1 MDYSSVERY
10 LDSFVNYEVV
20 PGFGFASAGYDLGHV
35 NELLRRLGDPHRAP
49 CTVHVAGSKGKGS
62 VAAMVASALSACGH
76 RTGLYTSPHLLHLG
90 ERIRVDGAC
99 VSPGEL
105 DAVLQAIRPYLDDV
119 LAEPRGR
126 RLTYFE
132 ILTILA
138 FCHFRE
144 RRVEVQVLEVGLGG
158 RLDATNVVT
167 PDLCVI
173 TPISIEHTTVL
184 GDTVEKIAR
193 EKAGIIKPGAIV
205 VSAPQLP
212 EAGRVIEAVCRDK
225 DVQLVRVGED
235 VCWSVEDQDLSGQS
249 VRVEG
254 SFGVRSVRVSLAGS
268 FQAENVATAVAALQ
282 ALRGRDLCLDEKC
295 MASGLGD
302 VEWPGRFQVLREH
315 PLLLLDGAHNAAS
328 MRRLAESLDA
338 LRVRGSTVFVL
349 GFSGDKDI
357 EGTAAE
363 LVRLGGRF
371 VVTRSTQARAAE
383 PRDVAARLGG
393 LGISVVTEME
403 PGRALI
409 RAGEM
414 VGSDGMVCVTGSLYL
429 VADVLRLWQE
439 EGMYM
444 CWKGGPPT

>member
-1 MDYSSVERY
+1 M
-10 LDSFVNYEVV
+10 
-20 PGFGFASAGYDLGHV
+20 
-35 NELLRRLGDPHRAP
+35 
-49 CTVHVAGSKGKGS
+49 
-62 VAAMVASALSACGH
+62 VAAALSACGH

-90 ERIRVDGAC
+90 ERIRVDGIC

-105 DAVLQAIRPYLDDV
+105 EVVLQSTRPHLESF
-119 LAEPRGR
+119 LAEPGRR

-132 ILTILA
+132 ILTVLA

-144 RRVEVQVLEVGLGG
+144 KKVDIQVLEVGLGG

-167 PDLCVI
+167 PDVCVI
-173 TPISIEHTTVL
+173 TPVSLEHTAVL

-205 VSAPQLP
+205 VSAPQP
-212 EAGRVIEAVCRDK
+212 PAADRVIEAVCRDR

-235 VCWSVEDQDLSGQS
+235 VFWRVERHDLSGQS

-254 SFGVRSVRVSLAGS
+254 SFGVRRVRVPLAGS
-268 FQAENVATAVAALQ
+268 FQTENTATAVTALEV
-282 ALRGRDLCLDEKC
+282 LRGRGLCLDERC
-295 MASGLGD
+295 MARGLGD
-302 VEWPGRFQVLREH
+302 VEWPGRFQVLSEH

-338 LRVRGSTVFVL
+338 LGVRGRTVLVL

-357 EGTAAE
+357 EGAAAE

-371 VVTRSTQARAAE
+371 IVTRSTQARAAE
-383 PRDVAARLGG
+383 PRDVAARLCG
-393 LGISVVTEME
+393 LGVSVVTEME
-403 PGRALI
+403 LGRALN
-409 RAGEM
+409 RAAELAGK
-414 VGSDGMVCVTGSLYL
+414 DGMVCVTGSLYL

-439 EGMYM
+439 EGVRKH
-444 CWKGGPPT
+444 WGDGPPA

>member
-76 RTGLYTSPHLLHLG
+76 RTGLYTSPHLLHIG

-105 DAVLQAIRPYLDDV
+105 DAVLQAIRPQVEAV
-119 LAEPRGR
+119 LAEPRRR

-132 ILTILA
+132 ILTVLA
-138 FCHFRE
+138 FCHFRDRE
-144 RRVEVQVLEVGLGG
+144 VDVQVLEVGLGG
-158 RLDATNVVT
+158 RLDATNVVM

-173 TPISIEHTTVL
+173 TPISLEHTAVL

-193 EKAGIIKPGAIV
+193 EKAGIIKPGTIV
-205 VSAPQLP
+205 VSAPQPL
-212 EAGRVIEAVCRDK
+212 EAGRVIEAVCRDR

-235 VCWSVEDQDLSGQS
+235 VCWRVEEQDLSGQS
-249 VRVEG
+249 IRVEG
-254 SFGVRSVRVSLAGS
+254 PFGERRVRVPLAGS
-268 FQAENVATAVAALQ
+268 FQAENVATAVTALQ
-282 ALRGRDLCLDEKC
+282 VLRGRGLCLDERC
-295 MASGLGD
+295 MAEGLGD
-302 VEWPGRFQVLREH
+302 VQWPGRFQVLRER

-338 LRVRGSTVFVL
+338 LRVRGRIVLVL

-357 EGTAAE
+357 EGAAAE

-383 PRDVAARLGG
+383 PHDIAARLSG
-393 LGISVVTEME
+393 LGVSVVTETE

-414 VGSDGMVCVTGSLYL
+414 ADEDGMVCVTGSLYL

-444 CWKGGPPT
+444 CWKDGPPT